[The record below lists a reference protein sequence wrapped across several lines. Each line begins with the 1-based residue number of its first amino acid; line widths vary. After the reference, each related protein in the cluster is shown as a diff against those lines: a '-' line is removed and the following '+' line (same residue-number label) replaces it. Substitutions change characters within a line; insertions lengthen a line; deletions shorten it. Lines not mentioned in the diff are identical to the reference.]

1 MSLDTEI
8 TPELKQE
15 GDYRELVRVIQGIRK
30 EKGLKPSDV
39 IELTLPESYK
49 EIANQFE
56 ENLKKTVLAKSIDFS
71 SEEEIKLGK

>member
-1 MSLDTEI
+1 
-8 TPELKQE
+8 
-15 GDYRELVRVIQGIRK
+15 VIQGIRK